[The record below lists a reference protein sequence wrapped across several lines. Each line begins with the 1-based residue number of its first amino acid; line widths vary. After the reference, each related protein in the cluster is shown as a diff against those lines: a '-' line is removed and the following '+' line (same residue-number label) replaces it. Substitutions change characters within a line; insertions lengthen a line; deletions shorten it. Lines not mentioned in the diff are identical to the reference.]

1 LIEGQ
6 TVRKAAAVVLIAS
19 SVALVAGRAS
29 PYPLASNCDP
39 LTTRER
45 AAQTVMSGVPG
56 TGMSPSTKRL
66 VARNAGSVILS
77 SHNIETRDQL
87 TRLIHDM
94 RKRAPLRL
102 LVAID
107 EEGGRVSRLGA
118 RGLVDHLPSARQLAK
133 TYTAD
138 QVRRKAKR
146 VGEQMRR
153 LGLDWNLAPVLDV
166 TGAPDNSVIGDRSFS
181 KKTKRAAKYGK
192 AFADGLSASGIM
204 ATGKHFPGHGRT
216 STDSHSSLPSVDTSK
231 RQLRRRD
238 LKPYFRARSTLDA
251 VMTAHVRFTALDR
264 RFPASLSRA
273 ATRLL
278 RDEVDF
284 DGLLMTDSLGMGAI
298 TNTWSVP
305 SAAARAVRAGAD
317 IVLVT
322 DWHVAKDVVER
333 LVAHVRRGRISER
346 RLDHAV
352 QRILSAKGFSS
363 RRISC
368 LLS

>member
-1 LIEGQ
+1 
-6 TVRKAAAVVLIAS
+6 VRKAAATVLVSSSVVL
-19 SVALVAGRAS
+19 LAGSAN
-29 PYPLASNCDP
+29 PYAMPSKCDP

-45 AAQTVMSGVPG
+45 AAQTVMSGVPS

-66 VARNAGSVILS
+66 IARNAGSVILS

-87 TRLIHDM
+87 TRLIDDM
-94 RKRAPLRL
+94 RKKAPLRL
-102 LVAID
+102 LVAVD
-107 EEGGRVSRLGA
+107 EEGGRVSRLGS

-133 TYTAD
+133 TYTAE
-138 QVRRKAKR
+138 QVRRKGKR

-192 AFADGLSASGIM
+192 AFSEGLSASGM
-204 ATGKHFPGHGRT
+204 MTTGKHFPGHGRT
-216 STDSHSSLPSVDTSK
+216 STDSHSSLPTVDASK

-238 LKPYFRARSTLDA
+238 LKPYLRARSTLDA

-284 DGLLMTDSLGMGAI
+284 QGLLMTDSLGMGAI
-298 TNTWSVP
+298 TNTWSIP
-305 SAAARAVRAGAD
+305 GAAARAVRAGAD
-317 IVLVT
+317 VALVT
-322 DWHVAKDVVER
+322 QWSEANDVVKR
-333 LVAHVRRGRISER
+333 LVSHVRRGRISKW

-352 QRILSAKGFSS
+352 QRILGAKGFSS